1 MAKRTSTPS
10 TKPEPEPATPEVRE
24 LPLVALRETVI
35 FPEMIVP
42 LQVGREKSVAALN
55 AAVESGGPIALVT
68 QRQAEQEDI
77 GDPSELYE
85 VGTLAKIAQVVQ
97 LQDGTVRAIVQG
109 QTRIRVHGFSQTGP
123 YLAARVEEL
132 PDETPEGVEIQAL
145 VRSVQAQIEQYV
157 ANGAPVPPEAA
168 VAARNITEPGL
179 LADMVAYSPD
189 MSTEQRQELL
199 ETIDVEQRLKLVS
212 AFLARQIEIL
222 ELKGKIQSEVKS
234 EMDKTQRE
242 YILREQL
249 KAIQRELGED
259 DPQQAE
265 INELR
270 EKVEAAGMPEE
281 VRARAIKEIDRMSRI
296 PSASPEVGVIRTYVD
311 WLVSLPWN
319 VSTDDRLDIREAA
332 QILDEDHYGL
342 EKIKE
347 RILEY
352 LAVRTLADTIRSPI
366 LLFVGPPGVGKTS
379 LGKSIAKAMGR
390 KFTRMSLG
398 GIHDEAEIRGHRRTY
413 IGALPGRIIQSIKT
427 AGTNNPVFML
437 DEVDKIGMDFRG
449 DPSSALLEV
458 LDPEQ
463 NFSFQDNYLEV
474 PFDLR
479 KVLFVATANLLD
491 PIPAALRDRMEVI
504 QLPGYTQQEKTEIAR
519 RFLVPK
525 QMENHGLTAK
535 HVEVTDEV
543 LVALVQAY
551 TKEAGVRNLE
561 RELANVMRKVAR
573 GVAEGRKRK
582 TVVDMKKLEDYLG
595 PPRFEYGELEAED
608 QTGSATGLVVTEV
621 GGDVVAVEVTMMEG
635 KEDFILTGQ
644 LGDVMRESA
653 RAALS
658 WIRSNAAVARHLARA
673 VREAHPPHPRPGR
686 CHPQGR
692 PVRRRDDGDRDGLRA
707 HGHPRPQGRRD
718 DRRDHA
724 PRPGAADRRPQVE
737 DPRRAP
743 LGCRHGHPAEEEREG
758 PAGHPRGDPQAGQ
771 ARPRRQHGAGAGG
784 GAPPPPEAAEVRPSD
799 DRRGRRHAPQA
810 RAGVPRPA
818 HDLPAGR
825 PAAGRGQGRPLGTRH
840 RRAATCVP
848 AVPRIPI
855 DGVPRLLRDP
865 RSASL
870 GHAGRDQEGIP
881 EARPRAP
888 SRSEPR
894 GHDRR
899 AAVQGRQRGERRPVR
914 RRQAEAVRPAR
925 LELGAGAARRG
936 TELRRCG
943 CRSVRRRRPVRGVRR
958 PRRQRPLRVP
968 DRRRRRVLRLL
979 PDVLLGRRG
988 RRCLPGG
995 RRPRLRG
1002 RADGPPHGWLRP
1014 QLPGHPGRDGLR
1026 RERRGG
1032 RPRKAAGPS
1041 PKAKPAASPPR
1052 SRRPPS

>member
-1 MAKRTSTPS
+1 MAKRPSNPEEETQPTPG
-10 TKPEPEPATPEVRE
+10 TPEIRE

-55 AAVESGGPIALVT
+55 AATESGGPIALVT
-68 QRQAEQEDI
+68 QRQPEQEEI
-77 GDPSELYE
+77 GDPSELYSI
-85 VGTLAKIAQVVQ
+85 GTIAKIAQVVQ

-109 QTRIRVHGFSQTGP
+109 QGRIRVHGFTQTSP
-123 YLAARVEEL
+123 HLVARVEEL
-132 PDETPEGVEIQAL
+132 HDETPTGVEIAAL
-145 VRSVQAQIEQYV
+145 IRSVQAQIEQYV

-199 ETIDVEQRLKLVS
+199 ETIDVEERLKLVS
-212 AFLARQIEIL
+212 GFLARQIEIL

-270 EKVEAAGMPEE
+270 EKVESSGMPEE
-281 VRARAIKEIDRMSRI
+281 VRTRAIKEIDRMSRI

-311 WLVSLPWN
+311 WLVSLPWTT
-319 VSTDDRLDIREAA
+319 STDDRLDIREAA
-332 QILDEDHYGL
+332 VILDEDHYGL
-342 EKIKE
+342 EKVKE

-352 LAVRTLADTIRSPI
+352 LAVRSLADTIRSPI

-379 LGKSIAKAMGR
+379 LGKSIARAMGR

-413 IGALPGRIIQSIKT
+413 IGALPGRIIQSVKT

-479 KVLFVATANLLD
+479 KVLFVATANLLE

-504 QLPGYTQQEKTEIAR
+504 ALPGYTQQEKVQIAR

-525 QMENHGLTAK
+525 QMENHGLKDK
-535 HVEVTDEV
+535 HVEITDEV
-543 LVALVQAY
+543 LTELVQAY
-551 TKEAGVRNLE
+551 THEAGVRNLE
-561 RELANVMRKVAR
+561 RELASVMRKVAR
-573 GVAEGRKRK
+573 SVAEGRKRK
-582 TVVDMKKLEDYLG
+582 TVVDLKKLEQYLG

-608 QTGSATGLVVTEV
+608 QTGSAIGLVVTEV
-621 GGDVVAVEVTMMEG
+621 GGDVVAIEVTLMEG

-658 WIRSNAAVARHLARA
+658 WIRSHASELGIARDVFEKHTLHIHVPAGA
-673 VREAHPPHPRPGR
+673 TPKDGPSAGVTMATAMVSALTGI
-686 CHPQGR
+686 
-692 PVRRRDDGDRDGLRA
+692 PVRKDVAMTGEITLRGRVLPIGGLKSKILAA
-707 HGHPRPQGRRD
+707 H
-718 DRRDHA
+718 
-724 PRPGAADRRPQVE
+724 
-737 DPRRAP
+737 
-743 LGCRHGHPAEEEREG
+743 L
-758 PAGHPRGDPQAGQ
+758 
-771 ARPRRQHGAGAGG
+771 AGAGMVILPKKNEKDLRDIPEEIRKQVKLVL
-784 GAPPPPEAAEVRPSD
+784 AESMDQVLEAA
-799 DRRGRRHAPQA
+799 
-810 RAGVPRPA
+810 
-818 HDLPAGR
+818 L
-825 PAAGRGQGRPLGTRH
+825 
-840 RRAATCVP
+840 
-848 AVPRIPI
+848 
-855 DGVPRLLRDP
+855 
-865 RSASL
+865 
-870 GHAGRDQEGIP
+870 
-881 EARPRAP
+881 
-888 SRSEPR
+888 
-894 GHDRR
+894 
-899 AAVQGRQRGERRPVR
+899 
-914 RRQAEAVRPAR
+914 
-925 LELGAGAARRG
+925 
-936 TELRRCG
+936 
-943 CRSVRRRRPVRGVRR
+943 RRRPKPLKAVPPTIVEGGGELPKPEPGARVRR
-958 PRRQRPLRVP
+958 TTFPP
-968 DRRRRRVLRLL
+968 
-979 PDVLLGRRG
+979 
-988 RRCLPGG
+988 
-995 RRPRLRG
+995 
-1002 RADGPPHGWLRP
+1002 ADQP
-1014 QLPGHPGRDGLR
+1014 QVVVESH
-1026 RERRGG
+1026 
-1032 RPRKAAGPS
+1032 
-1041 PKAKPAASPPR
+1041 
-1052 SRRPPS
+1052 

>member
-1 MAKRTSTPS
+1 MAKRPS
-10 TKPEPEPATPEVRE
+10 KPVDEQKQPAAEPRE

-42 LQVGREKSVAALN
+42 LQVGRDKSVAALN
-55 AAVESGGPIALVT
+55 AATESGGPIALVT
-68 QRQAEQEDI
+68 QRRAEQEEI
-77 GDPSELYE
+77 GDPAELYSI
-85 VGTLAKIAQVVQ
+85 GTMAKIAQVVQ

-109 QTRIRVHGFSQTGP
+109 QGRIRVLGFTQTTP
-123 YLAARVEEL
+123 YLIARVEEL
-132 PDETPEGVEIQAL
+132 PDAVPEGVEIQAL
-145 VRSVQAQIEQYV
+145 IRSVQAQIEQYV

-212 AFLARQIEIL
+212 NFLARQIEIL

-270 EKVEAAGMPEE
+270 EKVESSGMPEE

-311 WLVSLPWN
+311 WLVSLPWTT
-319 VSTDDRLDIREAA
+319 STEDRLNIKEAA

-342 EKIKE
+342 EKVKE

-352 LAVRTLADTIRSPI
+352 LAVRSLADTIRSPI

-379 LGKSIAKAMGR
+379 LGKSIARAMGR

-504 QLPGYTQQEKTEIAR
+504 QLPGYTQTEKVEIAR

-525 QMENHGLTAK
+525 QMENHGLKAK
-535 HVEVTDEV
+535 HVEVTQEA
-543 LVALVQAY
+543 LVELVQAY
-551 TKEAGVRNLE
+551 THEAGVRNLE
-561 RELANVMRKVAR
+561 RELANAMRKVAR
-573 GVAEGRKRK
+573 AVAEGRKRK
-582 TVVDMKKLEDYLG
+582 TIIDVKKLNEYLG

-621 GGDVVAVEVTMMEG
+621 GGDVVAIEVTLMEG

-658 WIRSNAAVARHLARA
+658 WIRTHASELGIQREVFERHTLHIHVPAGA
-673 VREAHPPHPRPGR
+673 TPKDGPSAGVTMATAMVSALTGI
-686 CHPQGR
+686 
-692 PVRRRDDGDRDGLRA
+692 PVRKDVAMTGEITLRGRVLPIGGLKSKILAA
-707 HGHPRPQGRRD
+707 H
-718 DRRDHA
+718 
-724 PRPGAADRRPQVE
+724 
-737 DPRRAP
+737 
-743 LGCRHGHPAEEEREG
+743 L
-758 PAGHPRGDPQAGQ
+758 
-771 ARPRRQHGAGAGG
+771 AGAGMVILPRKNEKDLRDIPEEIRKQLKLVL
-784 GAPPPPEAAEVRPSD
+784 ADNMDQVLEAA
-799 DRRGRRHAPQA
+799 
-810 RAGVPRPA
+810 
-818 HDLPAGR
+818 L
-825 PAAGRGQGRPLGTRH
+825 
-840 RRAATCVP
+840 
-848 AVPRIPI
+848 
-855 DGVPRLLRDP
+855 
-865 RSASL
+865 
-870 GHAGRDQEGIP
+870 
-881 EARPRAP
+881 
-888 SRSEPR
+888 
-894 GHDRR
+894 
-899 AAVQGRQRGERRPVR
+899 
-914 RRQAEAVRPAR
+914 
-925 LELGAGAARRG
+925 
-936 TELRRCG
+936 
-943 CRSVRRRRPVRGVRR
+943 RRRPKPLVPQTTTVGGGGGGSKAGGASGVRTPFPPADQPQVVVQG
-958 PRRQRPLRVP
+958 PRQ
-968 DRRRRRVLRLL
+968 
-979 PDVLLGRRG
+979 
-988 RRCLPGG
+988 
-995 RRPRLRG
+995 
-1002 RADGPPHGWLRP
+1002 
-1014 QLPGHPGRDGLR
+1014 
-1026 RERRGG
+1026 
-1032 RPRKAAGPS
+1032 
-1041 PKAKPAASPPR
+1041 
-1052 SRRPPS
+1052 